1 MAAKNAALTPARASI
16 CRHGVSVFR
25 AGALIAPG
33 DVLALVGA
41 QMADALRAL
50 VDVWARGEDS
60 RQVTTLTLSK
70 TQARL
75 NGVTFQ

>member
-1 MAAKNAALTPARASI
+1 MNYRHSKNAALTPARASI

-50 VDVWARGEDS
+50 VDVWARGENTG
-60 RQVTTLTLSK
+60 QVTALN
-70 TQARL
+70 ARVPNTGL
-75 NGVTFQ
+75 AQ